1 MQKTVITLFLLTLM
15 LQLNGQNAQLFKS
28 IAKGEGKDQGL
39 NLRIYESDE
48 EKDSLD
54 NEGKKEGTFL
64 QSFPKII
71 TSSTPFQLIP
81 DIKLLATNVKYDSN
95 EGTFHNLQLFS
106 SGVSFDTSRLQN
118 GFNFL
123 VPNASKFGLQYQ
135 FTKVLKSNGEK
146 GLTDETQKP
155 ILLNFALNVLSKE
168 VPEFTKD
175 SLVTGGGSIL
185 VIHSKLGFE
194 WLFLK
199 DFLSIYINAN
209 AIGTGFGV
217 DKFRDYFEINENKVF
232 WFLDY
237 GLRCEF
243 TAGDDKTSRF
253 TLDLGFI
260 NNGGDI
266 NPFSNPSEV
275 FIPTVQIGFTKLF
288 QLSTNSNQKR
298 DENPNGVIPQ

>member
-1 MQKTVITLFLLTLM
+1 M
-15 LQLNGQNAQLFKS
+15 
-28 IAKGEGKDQGL
+28 
-39 NLRIYESDE
+39 
-48 EKDSLD
+48 
-54 NEGKKEGTFL
+54 
-64 QSFPKII
+64 
-71 TSSTPFQLIP
+71 IP

-135 FTKVLKSNGEK
+135 FTKVLKSNGK
-146 GLTDETQKP
+146 KDLTDESQKP
-155 ILLNFALNVLSKE
+155 ISLNFALNVLSKE
-168 VPEFTKD
+168 VPEFNKD

-243 TAGDDKTSRF
+243 TTGDDKTSRF

-260 NNGGDI
+260 NNGGEI

-275 FIPTVQIGFTKLF
+275 FIPTVQIGFTKRFKLPPRT
-288 QLSTNSNQKR
+288 S
-298 DENPNGVIPQ
+298 